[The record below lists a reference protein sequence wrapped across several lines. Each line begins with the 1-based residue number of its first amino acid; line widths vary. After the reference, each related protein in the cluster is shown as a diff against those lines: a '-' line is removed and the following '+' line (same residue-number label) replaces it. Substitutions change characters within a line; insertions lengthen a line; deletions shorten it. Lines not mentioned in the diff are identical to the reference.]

1 MDQAPG
7 TIRGAAAPEP
17 GGAAARPPSATAP
30 AAGVPAP
37 LRPVL
42 SRAWARELLVLA
54 AFLAAGAVATW
65 PRASYLTGKL
75 PRGPDQGEYVWNM
88 WWIAHQVVHL
98 GNPWFTSYLAAPAG
112 IQLGYDTLTPL
123 LGLVMTPVTLLSAHS
138 PLLPS
143 STRPSVRLHN
153 YSSR

>member
-1 MDQAPG
+1 MDQAAG
-7 TIRGAAAPEP
+7 IIRGTSAPEP
-17 GGAAARPPSATAP
+17 GGAAGLPSAT
-30 AAGVPAP
+30 VPAP
-37 LRPVL
+37 GAPARPVF
-42 SRAWARELLVLA
+42 SRAWVRELLVLA
-54 AFLAAGAVATW
+54 AFLVAGALATW
-65 PRASYLTGKL
+65 PRAADLVGKL
-75 PRGPDQGEYVWNM
+75 PRGPDQGQYVWNM

-98 GNPWFTSYLAAPAG
+98 GNPWSTSYLAAPAG